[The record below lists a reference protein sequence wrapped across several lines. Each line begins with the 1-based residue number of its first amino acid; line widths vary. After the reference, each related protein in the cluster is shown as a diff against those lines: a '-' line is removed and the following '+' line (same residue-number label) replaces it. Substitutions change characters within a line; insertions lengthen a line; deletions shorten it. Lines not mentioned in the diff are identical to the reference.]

1 MTAPFTGNRPGAQ
14 PGLPNLPE
22 PPSGWPVGS
31 YAKYEEAQRAVDH
44 LADNEFPVAD
54 VTIVGVDLMLVERV
68 IGRLTWGRVLL
79 TGAASGAWLGL
90 FVGLVLSL
98 LAPVGSGLGLDPH
111 RPRHRHH
118 LRRRVRG
125 DHLRRLPRPAGLH
138 LAEPDRGRALRRPLP
153 APQRALPGR
162 VRRLTDRVRRRER
175 IVVSAPFTP
184 NRPGAQPGLPNLPEP
199 PDGMA
204 GRLLR
209 QVRGG
214 AARGRPP
221 GRQRLPGRRRH
232 HRRGRPDAR
241 RARHRPTDLG
251 PRAAHRRGVGR
262 LARACSSAS
271 C

>member
-98 LAPVGSGLGLDPH
+98 LAPVGSGFGSILTGL
-111 RPRHRHH
+111 
-118 LRRRVRG
+118 VIG
-125 DHLRRLPRPAGLH
+125 IIFG
-138 LAEPDRGRALRRPLP
+138 
-153 APQRALPGR
+153 
-162 VRRLTDRVRRRER
+162 
-175 IVVSAPFTP
+175 VVS
-184 NRPGAQPGLPNLPEP
+184 GAITY
-199 PDGMA
+199 
-204 GRLLR
+204 
-209 QVRGG
+209 G
-214 AARGRPP
+214 ASRGRPP
-221 GRQRLPGRRRH
+221 VVDDRGSQHEVLQGCVLAA
-232 HRRGRPDAR
+232 HRGPQDAGQEDQVERSADQAAQPWQVRAVLAHDAEPERDLAR
-241 RARHRPTDLG
+241 RAAVEAPAVAEVGEHQERREG
-251 PRAAHRRGVGR
+251 PAQGVR
-262 LARACSSAS
+262 
-271 C
+271 

>member
-98 LAPVGSGLGLDPH
+98 LAPVGSGFGSILTGL
-111 RPRHRHH
+111 
-118 LRRRVRG
+118 VIGIIFGVVSGAITYGASRG
-125 DHLRRLPRPAGLH
+125 PAGLH

-153 APQRALPGR
+153 APQRREGPGHAEQAGAGHR
-162 VRRLTDRVRRRER
+162 HLIDGRELR
-175 IVVSAPFTP
+175 AS
-184 NRPGAQPGLPNLPEP
+184 GCG
-199 PDGMA
+199 
-204 GRLLR
+204 GRS
-209 QVRGG
+209 
-214 AARGRPP
+214 
-221 GRQRLPGRRRH
+221 
-232 HRRGRPDAR
+232 
-241 RARHRPTDLG
+241 
-251 PRAAHRRGVGR
+251 
-262 LARACSSAS
+262 ARAPRRW
-271 C
+271 